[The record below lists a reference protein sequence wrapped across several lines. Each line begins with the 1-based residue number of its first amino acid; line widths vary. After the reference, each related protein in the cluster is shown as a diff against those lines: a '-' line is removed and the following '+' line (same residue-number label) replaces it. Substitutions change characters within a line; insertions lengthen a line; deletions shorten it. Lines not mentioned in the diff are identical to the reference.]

1 MQIAGISNFNM
12 ASLGHIS
19 KAQVTVPKIEKK
31 EPTVHNSS
39 VPYPFHR
46 PTFDDLMKNHAR
58 MQAMFQEMFKD
69 VKPLEFE
76 NYVVYDVNGEKS
88 ELKIIK
94 RPVDQNEFPTLDMKV

>member
-1 MQIAGISNFNM
+1 MYIAGINNFNM
-12 ASLGHIS
+12 SSLGHIP

-39 VPYPFHR
+39 VPYQFHK
-46 PTFDDLMKNHAR
+46 PSLEHALKTRER

-76 NYVVYDVNGEKS
+76 DYTVYDVNGEKS

-94 RPVDQNEFPTLDMKV
+94 RPVENDASQTFDIKL